1 MYATCNTSPVPRRVH
16 NQTGE
21 TVKLKST
28 KDAASSGIKAL
39 VYGLSGIGKTALAA
53 TTGDLPHTIIASAE
67 NGLLSLRKFDIDAVQ
82 IDTIDDLYGLW
93 DWLTTDPA
101 GLAKKWLIVDSISEV
116 AEVILSSQKK
126 VMVNGKLVDPRQA
139 YGAMQDQMIALIRA
153 FRDLPLNV
161 IMIAK
166 CEKAQDENGRMLNYP
181 STPGNKLGQQLP
193 YLFDE
198 VWAMRVQKD
207 AHGIDHRV
215 IQTQPCFNWTAKD
228 RSGSL
233 DDLEAPNL
241 AEILAKIT
249 NTPTQTETE

>member
-1 MYATCNTSPVPRRVH
+1 M
-16 NQTGE
+16 
-21 TVKLKST
+21 KLTST

-53 TTGDLPHTIIASAE
+53 TTGDLANTIIASAE
-67 NGLLSLRKFDIDAVQ
+67 NGLLSLREYDIDVQ
-82 IDTIDDLYGLW
+82 VIDTIDDLYSLW
-93 DWLTTDPA
+93 DWLTTDPS
-101 GLAKKWLIVDSISEV
+101 GLSKKWLIVDSISEI
-116 AEVILSSQKK
+116 AEVILINQKK
-126 VMVNGKLVDPRQA
+126 VTVNGKLVDPRQA

-161 IMIAK
+161 VMIAK

-198 VWAMRVQKD
+198 VWAMRIQKD
-207 AHGIDHRV
+207 ASGIDHRV

-233 DDLEAPNL
+233 DDLEKPNL

-249 NTPTQTETE
+249 NTTQPNQTEV

>member
-1 MYATCNTSPVPRRVH
+1 M
-16 NQTGE
+16 
-21 TVKLKST
+21 KLTST

-53 TTGDLPHTIIASAE
+53 TTGDLANTVIASAE
-67 NGLLSLRKFDIDAVQ
+67 NGLLSLREYDIDVQ
-82 IDTIDDLYGLW
+82 VIDTIDDLYSLW

-101 GLAKKWLIVDSISEV
+101 GLSKKWLIVDSISEI
-116 AEVILSSQKK
+116 AEVILINQKK
-126 VMVNGKLVDPRQA
+126 VTVNGKLVDPRQA

-161 IMIAK
+161 VMIAK

-198 VWAMRVQKD
+198 VWAMRIQKD
-207 AHGIDHRV
+207 ASGIDHRV

-233 DDLEAPNL
+233 DDLEKPNL

-249 NTPTQTETE
+249 NTPTKTETE

>member
-1 MYATCNTSPVPRRVH
+1 M
-16 NQTGE
+16 
-21 TVKLKST
+21 KLKST

-53 TTGDLPHTIIASAE
+53 TTGDLANTVIASAE
-67 NGLLSLRKFDIDAVQ
+67 NGLLSLREYDIDVQ
-82 IDTIDDLYGLW
+82 VIDTIDDLYSLW

-101 GLAKKWLIVDSISEV
+101 GLSKKWLIVDSISEI
-116 AEVILSSQKK
+116 AEVILINQKK
-126 VMVNGKLVDPRQA
+126 VTVNGKLVDPRQA

-161 IMIAK
+161 VMIAK

-198 VWAMRVQKD
+198 VWAMRIQKD
-207 AHGIDHRV
+207 ASGIDHRV
-215 IQTQPCFNWTAKD
+215 IQTQPDYNWTAKD

-233 DDLEAPNL
+233 DDLEKPNL

-249 NTPTQTETE
+249 NTQTQTETE

>member
-1 MYATCNTSPVPRRVH
+1 M
-16 NQTGE
+16 
-21 TVKLKST
+21 KLTST

-53 TTGDLPHTIIASAE
+53 TTGDLANTVIASAE
-67 NGLLSLRKFDIDAVQ
+67 NGLLSLREYDIDVQ
-82 IDTIDDLYGLW
+82 VIDTIDDLYSLW

-101 GLAKKWLIVDSISEV
+101 GLSKKWLIVDSISEI
-116 AEVILSSQKK
+116 AEVILINQKK
-126 VMVNGKLVDPRQA
+126 VTVNGKLVDPRQA

-161 IMIAK
+161 VMIAK

-198 VWAMRVQKD
+198 VWAMRIQKD
-207 AHGIDHRV
+207 ASGIDHRV

-228 RSGSL
+228 RSGAL
-233 DDLEAPNL
+233 DDLEKPNL

-249 NTPTQTETE
+249 NTQTQTETE

>member
-1 MYATCNTSPVPRRVH
+1 M
-16 NQTGE
+16 
-21 TVKLKST
+21 KLKST

-53 TTGDLPHTIIASAE
+53 TTGDLANTVIASAE
-67 NGLLSLRKFDIDAVQ
+67 NGLLSLREYDIDVQ
-82 IDTIDDLYGLW
+82 VIDTIDDLYGLW
-93 DWLTTDPA
+93 NWLTTDPA
-101 GLAKKWLIVDSISEV
+101 GLSKKWLIVDSISEI
-116 AEVILSSQKK
+116 AEVILINQKK
-126 VMVNGKLVDPRQA
+126 VTVNGKLVDPRQA

-161 IMIAK
+161 VMIAK

-198 VWAMRVQKD
+198 VWAMRIQKD
-207 AHGIDHRV
+207 ASGIDHRV

-233 DDLEAPNL
+233 DDLEKPNL

-249 NTPTQTETE
+249 NTQTETE

>member
-1 MYATCNTSPVPRRVH
+1 M
-16 NQTGE
+16 
-21 TVKLKST
+21 KLKST

-53 TTGDLPHTIIASAE
+53 TTGDLANTVIASAE
-67 NGLLSLRKFDIDAVQ
+67 NGLLSLREYDIDVQ
-82 IDTIDDLYGLW
+82 VIDTIDDLYSLW

-101 GLAKKWLIVDSISEV
+101 GLSKKWLIVDSISEI
-116 AEVILSSQKK
+116 AEVILINQKK
-126 VMVNGKLVDPRQA
+126 VTVNGKLVDPRQA

-161 IMIAK
+161 VMIAK

-198 VWAMRVQKD
+198 VWAMRIQKD
-207 AHGIDHRV
+207 ASGIDHRV

-233 DDLEAPNL
+233 DDLEKPNL

-249 NTPTQTETE
+249 NTQTQTETE